1 MAKKARKSKKITVK
15 HHPSW
20 DQRSYSKKKKGAL
33 SLTHSSLNTLSE
45 TSPERLIQGIRGLSV
60 VLRDIALSPCIACE
74 DDEKDILYTAER
86 LEIYTA
92 ALLTVIPDKKKAAQ
106 KSFRKKR
113 NNAKDLP
120 G

>member
-1 MAKKARKSKKITVK
+1 MAKKAKKSKKIAVK

-45 TSPERLIQGIRGLSV
+45 TSPERLIQGIRGLST
-60 VLRDIALSPCIACE
+60 VLRDIALSPGVIYE
-74 DDEKDILYTAER
+74 DDKKDILYTAER

-92 ALLTVIPDKKKAAQ
+92 ALLTLFPDKKKAGQ
-106 KSFRKKR
+106 KVGKRKR
-113 NNAKDLP
+113 NNAKNLP
-120 G
+120 D